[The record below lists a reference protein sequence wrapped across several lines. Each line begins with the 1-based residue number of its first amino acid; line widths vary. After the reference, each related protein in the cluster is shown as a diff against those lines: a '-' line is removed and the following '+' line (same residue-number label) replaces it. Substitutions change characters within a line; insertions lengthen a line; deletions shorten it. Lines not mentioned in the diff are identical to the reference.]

1 MQQNPFLPSWL
12 DDEDEEKSLSAI
24 VVTSYL
30 HKTDITPAGQHAADQ
45 LMLRLKYM
53 VFEGDVEEIVPHE
66 GECLSVSDLVFEDD
80 IMAKLTL
87 IQLGQRVHGAKP
99 REDIFD
105 RPILRRRKPKDGN
118 TEAPWDNQAS
128 VSVFPSAIQAVQ
140 QLSFGSLKVR
150 HVGGIDDILIANNI
164 AKSANGQRTESYNFM
179 WSWEDL
185 ACEIQL
191 NMKKRQRSFDNGR
204 ATLFPGGSFSS
215 HDTASSILSRL
226 FACGSNDTTA

>member
-1 MQQNPFLPSWL
+1 M
-12 DDEDEEKSLSAI
+12 SAKLL
-24 VVTSYL
+24 TSYL
-30 HKTDITPAGQHAADQ
+30 SMANITPAGKHAAEQ
-45 LMLRLKYM
+45 LLLRLKHLT
-53 VFEGDVEEIVPHE
+53 FEGDVMEILPRE
-66 GECLSVSDLVFEDD
+66 GECLTVSDLLFGDD
-80 IMAKLTL
+80 VVAKLSL
-87 IQLGQRVHGAKP
+87 IQLGERIHGAKP

-118 TEAPWDNQAS
+118 NEAPWDNQAY
-128 VSVFPSAIQAVQ
+128 VSVFPSALQAVQ

-185 ACEIQL
+185 ACEIQF
-191 NMKKRQRSFDNGR
+191 NMKKRQRSFENGR

-215 HDTASSILSRL
+215 NDTASSILSRL